1 MILAL
6 GMSTTAVIRITLP
19 PRIGSMQEVKLED
32 IQKEIEKIRK
42 SILNHPKRELLF
54 ELDTLLSVAIEEVKR
69 LKANRII

>member
-1 MILAL
+1 
-6 GMSTTAVIRITLP
+6 
-19 PRIGSMQEVKLED
+19 MQEAKLGD